1 MTGAYLSLYSQDR
14 PELAR
19 GSGIE
24 RMCSCPSPGHEDR
37 KPSCSVHLESGKW
50 FCHGCGEGGGVVK
63 WLRLTRGLP
72 GPDALEAARR
82 FGLAPEHGD
91 VKNSSRV
98 NGRLQSAPNGQRPYR
113 PPCSVDHA
121 PPAVLPSRWAACYR
135 YRTPDGAEYARVYR
149 HPEARPGRKADPYT
163 LRNTGEHAGTW
174 THRAPLNRW
183 PYRIEDLTESVPVV
197 IVEGEKCADSL
208 AGLAEGFGVLS
219 WLGGSGA
226 VLRTDWNALAGR
238 EVILWPDA
246 DDPGREAMAR
256 LAGELDRIGAAGV
269 LMIDP
274 EEDRPD
280 GWDVADAIAKDGW
293 GWEETQRYLLQAE
306 PVDQQECRR
315 LRRVAGQVLV
325 SAGEIEPD
333 RIEWVWEPYLPA
345 GAVTLMAGAPGCG
358 KSFLSIA
365 LAASLSRGLTPF
377 HRRLTRKVP
386 TAILSL
392 EDDPARTIVPR
403 LKACGADLGEIVI
416 FDWCHPEADSLET
429 LSMREGTEGELLR
442 VLREGVKLHGLRLVI
457 IDTLTAFTPARMD
470 GHEAVAVRQMMK
482 PLARFASDCGV
493 GVLVICHARKRSSHD
508 STHGVQAT
516 VLGSVDYVAS
526 CRSALLVQKDPK
538 AEEGTAGIMTH
549 AKCNFGPLGP
559 SLSFSIGEDGWR
571 WGEERQESAE
581 EIEEALLARR
591 DNRRTRDRE
600 KQREER
606 RADRRSRIEE
616 RIRAYLEENP
626 GEGISTR
633 ELRENI
639 EARNDTIA
647 GVLNHMLDE
656 GRLVRRR
663 KGKQKVLWSL
673 AEERNRERTQS
684 GEKPLKTGSRSSTG
698 SQEPKAPGIGSV
710 DRKEKTYPV
719 ENKPVSISPPL
730 GARAETGS
738 GTGLR
743 PEVEK
748 ERNKASG
755 EDPPKP
761 NGRSP

>member
-14 PELAR
+14 PGLSR
-19 GSGIE
+19 GSGVE

-50 FCHGCGEGGGVVK
+50 FCHGCGEGGGLVK

-72 GPDALEAARR
+72 GPEALETARR
-82 FGLAPEHGD
+82 LGLAPEHGD
-91 VKNSSRV
+91 VKQSSRV
-98 NGRLQSAPNGQRPYR
+98 NGRRQSAPNGQRPYR
-113 PPCSVDHA
+113 QPCSVENA
-121 PPAVLPSRWAACYR
+121 PPAALPARYAACYR
-135 YRTPDGAEYARVYR
+135 YRTPDGAEYARVFRY
-149 HPEARPGRKADPYT
+149 PENRPARKADPYT
-163 LRNTGEHAGTW
+163 VRTSGQHAGTW
-174 THRAPLNRW
+174 THRAPQKRW
-183 PYRIEDLTESVPVV
+183 AYRIEAMTGATPVV
-197 IVEGEKCADSL
+197 IVEGEKCADAL

-226 VLRTDWNALAGR
+226 VLRTNWDSLEGR

-246 DDPGREAMAR
+246 DGPGREAMAR
-256 LAGELDRIGAAGV
+256 LAGELDRIGAAEV
-269 LMIDP
+269 RVIDP
-274 EEDRPD
+274 EEDRPS
-280 GWDVADAIAKDGW
+280 GWDVADAIAEEGW
-293 GWEETQRYLLQAE
+293 GWEEVKRYLLRAE
-306 PVDQQECRR
+306 RVDEEENRR

-325 SAGEIEPD
+325 SAGEIEPG
-333 RIEWVWEPYLPA
+333 RIEWLWEPYLPA

-365 LAASLSRGLTPF
+365 LAAELSKGLTPF
-377 HRRLTRKVP
+377 HRRRTGKVP

-416 FDWCHPEADSLET
+416 FDWRHPEADSLDT

-442 VLREGVKLHGLRLVI
+442 VLREGVKMHGLRLVI

-482 PLARFASDCGV
+482 PLARFASECGV

-516 VLGSVDYVAS
+516 VLGSVDYVAA
-526 CRSALLVQKDPK
+526 CRSAVLVQKDPR
-538 AEEGTAGIMTH
+538 AEAGTAGIMTH

-559 SLSFSIGEDGWR
+559 SLSFSIGTDGWK
-571 WGEERQESAE
+571 WGEERQETAE

-591 DNRRTRDRE
+591 DNRRTKDRE
-600 KQREER
+600 EQRE
-606 RADRRSRIEE
+606 ARRSGRRTRIEE
-616 RIRAYLEENP
+616 RIRTYLEENP

-647 GVLNHMLDE
+647 GVLNRMLEE
-656 GRLVRRR
+656 GRLVRRQEGQA
-663 KGKQKVLWSL
+663 KGAVEPCRRGK
-673 AEERNRERTQS
+673 S
-684 GEKPLKTGSRSSTG
+684 GANAKRR
-698 SQEPKAPGIGSV
+698 KAPQNRFPSFNRFPRI
-710 DRKEKTYPV
+710 KTPG
-719 ENKPVSISPPL
+719 NRFS
-730 GARAETGS
+730 R
-738 GTGLR
+738 
-743 PEVEK
+743 
-748 ERNKASG
+748 
-755 EDPPKP
+755 
-761 NGRSP
+761 